1 MTRKSKLIFLILSG
15 VLMTIVVLVWENGIS
30 EKTVRITAS
39 SNHKYKVEITE
50 RQFFVEHA
58 AYLNAYRDGGRFVNR
73 KLLFTG
79 DFLDERF
86 QEIYS
91 EYTWLSE
98 NVLRISES
106 GVAEQTCEIIVANE
120 SASTVSYLLLETMYS
135 KAIIFDL
142 AEGATVQFKFPF
154 VERLSGQ
161 GEMAATRKR
170 FGAGVEEADKN
181 NPAAPSQIN
190 IKLTKETLT
199 INATDRQLR
208 PSYCCAPDRP
218 DFYHESQY

>member
-1 MTRKSKLIFLILSG
+1 
-15 VLMTIVVLVWENGIS
+15 MTIVVLVWENGIS

-39 SNHKYKVEITE
+39 SNHKYKVEIIE

-79 DFLDERF
+79 DFMEGGF
-86 QEIYS
+86 QEIYPD
-91 EYTWLSE
+91 YTWLSE
-98 NVLRISES
+98 NILRIGENA
-106 GVAEQTCEIIVANE
+106 VAEQRREIIVANE
-120 SASTVSYLLLETMYS
+120 SASTVSYLLLETIGS

-142 AEGATVQFKFPF
+142 AQDATVQFKFPF
-154 VERLSGQ
+154 AERLSGQ
-161 GEMAATRKR
+161 GEMAATGKR
-170 FGAGVEEADKN
+170 FGAGVELADKN
-181 NPAAPSQIN
+181 NPVAPSQIN

>member
-1 MTRKSKLIFLILSG
+1 VTRKSKLIFLILSG
-15 VLMTIVVLVWENGIS
+15 VLMMIVVLVWEKGIS
-30 EKTVRITAS
+30 ERTVRITAS
-39 SNHKYKVEITE
+39 SKYKYKVEIIE

-58 AYLNAYRDGGRFVNR
+58 AYLNAYRDGGRFVSR

-79 DFLDERF
+79 DFMDGGF
-86 QEIYS
+86 HEIYGD
-91 EYTWLSE
+91 YTWLSE
-98 NVLRISES
+98 NILRIGENAA
-106 GVAEQTCEIIVANE
+106 AEQTCEIIVANE
-120 SASTVSYLLLETMYS
+120 SASTVSYLLLETMGN

-142 AEGATVQFKFPF
+142 AQDATVQFKFPF
-154 VERLSGQ
+154 AERLSGQ
-161 GEMAATRKR
+161 GEMAATRER
-170 FGAGVEEADKN
+170 FGAGVELADKN
-181 NPAAPSQIN
+181 NPVAPSQIN

>member
-1 MTRKSKLIFLILSG
+1 MATSG
-15 VLMTIVVLVWENGIS
+15 RNCTLLVWEKGIS
-30 EKTVRITAS
+30 ERTVRITAPS
-39 SNHKYKVEITE
+39 TDKYKVEIIE

-79 DFLDERF
+79 DFMDGGF

-91 EYTWLSE
+91 DYNWLSE
-98 NVLRISES
+98 NILRIGENAVT
-106 GVAEQTCEIIVANE
+106 GQTCEIIVANE
-120 SASTVSYLLLETMYS
+120 SASTVSYLLLETIGS

-142 AEGATVQFKFPF
+142 AEGATVRFNFPF
-154 VERLSGQ
+154 AERLSGQ
-161 GEMAATRKR
+161 GEVAATGKR
-170 FGAGVEEADKN
+170 FGAGVELADKN
-181 NPAAPSQIN
+181 NPIIPSQIN
-190 IKLTKETLT
+190 IKLTKEALT

-218 DFYHESQY
+218 DFYHESGY